1 MLQKCS
7 VLEKDLLIPI
17 YLTKKAGVF
26 MFRVLFALFIIV
38 PIIEITVLMQVG
50 ELIGAW
56 PTVAIVII
64 SAWLGAKY
72 VRQQGLA
79 TLQSVQTKMAQGE
92 MPSSEIVTGL
102 MLLVAGVLL
111 VTPGFVT
118 DIFGLSLLIPAFRNA
133 LANSVQKHMKTS
145 QGSAFGGSA
154 HFHSSFTQE
163 NGNVYENEMDS
174 SEVFTANKSI
184 PPVKNHHQGETIEG
198 DFQRKD

>member
-1 MLQKCS
+1 
-7 VLEKDLLIPI
+7 
-17 YLTKKAGVF
+17 
-26 MFRVLFALFIIV
+26 MFRILFALFIIV

-56 PTVAIVII
+56 PTIAIVIV

-72 VRQQGLA
+72 VRQQGIA

-118 DIFGLSLLIPAFRNA
+118 DIFGLSLLVPAIRHA
-133 LANSVQKHMKTS
+133 LANSVQKHIKTS
-145 QGSAFGGSA
+145 QGSAFA
-154 HFHSSFTQE
+154 
-163 NGNVYENEMDS
+163 
-174 SEVFTANKSI
+174 
-184 PPVKNHHQGETIEG
+184 
-198 DFQRKD
+198 

>member
-1 MLQKCS
+1 
-7 VLEKDLLIPI
+7 
-17 YLTKKAGVF
+17 
-26 MFRVLFALFIIV
+26 MFRLLFALFIIV

-56 PTVAIVII
+56 PTVAIVIV

-92 MPSSEIVTGL
+92 MPSSEIVTGV

-118 DIFGLSLLIPAFRNA
+118 DIFGLSLLVPQVRQAIAQ
-133 LANSVQKHMKTS
+133 SVQKHIKMTQATG
-145 QGSAFGGSA
+145 QGSSFGTSA
-154 HFHSSFTQE
+154 HFHSSTFTQE
-163 NGNVYENEMDS
+163 SGHVYEH
-174 SEVFTANKSI
+174 EVDEYVDRSNDFNQKKEI
-184 PPVKNHHQGETIEG
+184 PFEKNHHHGETIEG
-198 DFQRKD
+198 DFQRKE

>member
-1 MLQKCS
+1 
-7 VLEKDLLIPI
+7 
-17 YLTKKAGVF
+17 
-26 MFRVLFALFIIV
+26 MFRILFALFIIV

-56 PTVAIVII
+56 PTVAIVVI

-79 TLQSVQTKMAQGE
+79 TLQSVQAKMAQGE

-118 DIFGLSLLIPAFRNA
+118 DIFGLSLLVPSIRQA
-133 LANSVQKHMKTS
+133 LARSVQAHIHTS
-145 QGSAFGGSA
+145 QGAGFGANA
-154 HFHSSFTQE
+154 HFHSSSFTQTS
-163 NGNVYENEMDS
+163 GHTYENEVEPEDI
-174 SEVFTANKSI
+174 FTEKA
-184 PPVKNHHQGETIEG
+184 PLNHHQGENFEG
-198 DFQRKD
+198 DFKRKE

>member
-1 MLQKCS
+1 
-7 VLEKDLLIPI
+7 
-17 YLTKKAGVF
+17 
-26 MFRVLFALFIIV
+26 MFRLLFALFIIV

-56 PTVAIVII
+56 PTVAIVIV

-72 VRQQGLA
+72 VRQQGIA

-92 MPSSEIVTGL
+92 APSGEIVTGL

-118 DIFGLSLLIPAFRNA
+118 DIFGLLLLIPNVRQA
-133 LANSVQKHMKTS
+133 LGDLVQNQIKTS
-145 QGSAFGGSA
+145 QGSVLGGSA
-154 HFHSSFTQE
+154 HFHSSTFTQSGGHS
-163 NGNVYENEMDS
+163 GNHIYENEVDS
-174 SEVFTANKSI
+174 AEVFTQARAEI
-184 PPVKNHHQGETIEG
+184 PERSHHQGETIEG

>member
-1 MLQKCS
+1 
-7 VLEKDLLIPI
+7 
-17 YLTKKAGVF
+17 
-26 MFRVLFALFIIV
+26 MFRLLFALFIIV

-50 ELIGAW
+50 ALIGPW

-92 MPSSEIVTGL
+92 MPSGEIVTGL

-118 DIFGLSLLIPAFRNA
+118 DILGLSLLVPSIRQTIAKT
-133 LANSVQKHMKTS
+133 VQNHIVTS
-145 QGSAFGGSA
+145 KNGTFGTST
-154 HFHSSFTQE
+154 HFHSSTFTQE
-163 NGNVYENEMDS
+163 NGHVYEHEADEYVDKNNSFNPKNE
-174 SEVFTANKSI
+174 I
-184 PPVKNHHQGETIEG
+184 PFQKNHHQGETIEG
-198 DFQRKD
+198 DFKRKE

>member
-1 MLQKCS
+1 
-7 VLEKDLLIPI
+7 
-17 YLTKKAGVF
+17 

-50 ELIGAW
+50 ALIGAW

-72 VRQQGLA
+72 VRQQGMA

-92 MPSSEIVTGL
+92 MPSGEIVTGL

-118 DIFGLSLLIPAFRNA
+118 DIFGLLLLVPNVRQI
-133 LANSVQKHMKTS
+133 LASSVQKQLKTS
-145 QGSAFGGSA
+145 QGNAFGAGA
-154 HFHSSFTQE
+154 QFHSSSFTQTS
-163 NGNVYENEMDS
+163 GHTYENEVDN
-174 SEVFTANKSI
+174 SEVYTDKKPI
-184 PPVKNHHQGETIEG
+184 THHHGETIDG
-198 DFQRKD
+198 DFKQKD

>member
-1 MLQKCS
+1 
-7 VLEKDLLIPI
+7 
-17 YLTKKAGVF
+17 
-26 MFRVLFALFIIV
+26 MFRILFALFIIV

-56 PTVAIVII
+56 PTVAIVIV

-118 DIFGLSLLIPAFRNA
+118 DIFGLSLLVPNVRQA
-133 LANSVQKHMKTS
+133 LANRVQKQIETS
-145 QGSAFGGSA
+145 QGSAFGANA
-154 HFHSSFTQE
+154 HFHSSTFTQT
-163 NGNVYENEMDS
+163 NGNTYENEVDNEVN
-174 SEVFTANKSI
+174 SEVNSTDAFADKKPIT
-184 PPVKNHHQGETIEG
+184 HHQGETIEG

>member
-1 MLQKCS
+1 
-7 VLEKDLLIPI
+7 
-17 YLTKKAGVF
+17 
-26 MFRVLFALFIIV
+26 MFRILFALFIVV

-92 MPSSEIVTGL
+92 MPSGEIVTGL

-118 DIFGLSLLIPAFRNA
+118 DIFGLLLLVPNVRRA
-133 LANSVQKHMKTS
+133 LASTVQKHINTS
-145 QGSAFGGSA
+145 QRSAVGANA
-154 HFHSSFTQE
+154 HFHSSTFTQTD
-163 NGNVYENEMDS
+163 GHIYENEVDNDDA
-174 SEVFTANKSI
+174 FTPQKPIS
-184 PPVKNHHQGETIEG
+184 HHQGETIEG
-198 DFQRKD
+198 DFKRKD